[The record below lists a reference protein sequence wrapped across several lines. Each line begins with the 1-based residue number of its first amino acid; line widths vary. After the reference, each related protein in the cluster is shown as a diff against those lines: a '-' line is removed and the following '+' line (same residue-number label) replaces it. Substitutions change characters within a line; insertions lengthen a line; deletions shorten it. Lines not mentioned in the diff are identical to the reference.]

1 MCPENRPKSLF
12 SASASSRLLF
22 PLRYCTIKQRSAVR
36 FEFPVRPVATRDEL
50 DQAFPSAASRDFL
63 GAWLVPKCVEFR
75 GGAIWKVEIAALRGW
90 ARSHARCAPAAP
102 ASLTGH
108 STEPSPCTHNTSR
121 ATPRLGNLSR
131 QFSSYAI
138 WPRTDV
144 LRSPKFDCNIPS
156 SLRPVC
162 FPVRSRTHDQFGLT
176 VAHTGAR
183 GINHPASSLAD
194 VLEVLLRAGFV
205 ASAPGTPELC
215 FSKYTLQC
223 ALRAKSAA
231 LESPKSMA
239 IYP

>member
-1 MCPENRPKSLF
+1 
-12 SASASSRLLF
+12 
-22 PLRYCTIKQRSAVR
+22 
-36 FEFPVRPVATRDEL
+36 
-50 DQAFPSAASRDFL
+50 
-63 GAWLVPKCVEFR
+63 
-75 GGAIWKVEIAALRGW
+75 
-90 ARSHARCAPAAP
+90 
-102 ASLTGH
+102 
-108 STEPSPCTHNTSR
+108 
-121 ATPRLGNLSR
+121 
-131 QFSSYAI
+131 
-138 WPRTDV
+138 V

-156 SLRPVC
+156 SLRLVC

-223 ALRAKSAA
+223 ARRAKSAA

-239 IYP
+239 IYS

>member
-1 MCPENRPKSLF
+1 M
-12 SASASSRLLF
+12 
-22 PLRYCTIKQRSAVR
+22 
-36 FEFPVRPVATRDEL
+36 
-50 DQAFPSAASRDFL
+50 
-63 GAWLVPKCVEFR
+63 
-75 GGAIWKVEIAALRGW
+75 
-90 ARSHARCAPAAP
+90 
-102 ASLTGH
+102 
-108 STEPSPCTHNTSR
+108 
-121 ATPRLGNLSR
+121 
-131 QFSSYAI
+131 
-138 WPRTDV
+138 

-223 ALRAKSAA
+223 ASFARNQPHWNLQKAWRSTLRRTVVSSKDRQVRFEFPVRPVATRDELDQAFPSAA
-231 LESPKSMA
+231 SRDFLGAWLVPKCVEFRGGAIWKVEIAALRGWARSHARCAPAAPASLTGHNTEPSPRTHNTSRATPRLENLG
-239 IYP
+239 

>member
-1 MCPENRPKSLF
+1 M
-12 SASASSRLLF
+12 
-22 PLRYCTIKQRSAVR
+22 
-36 FEFPVRPVATRDEL
+36 
-50 DQAFPSAASRDFL
+50 
-63 GAWLVPKCVEFR
+63 
-75 GGAIWKVEIAALRGW
+75 
-90 ARSHARCAPAAP
+90 
-102 ASLTGH
+102 
-108 STEPSPCTHNTSR
+108 
-121 ATPRLGNLSR
+121 
-131 QFSSYAI
+131 
-138 WPRTDV
+138 

-156 SLRPVC
+156 SLRLVC